1 MQGNMM
7 KSRPVLDPK
16 KRREIITRIG
26 DILEFQ
32 CRKCPYCFKNPEAY
46 CQDCQYYKELRRL
59 GDQLLDQPFPK
70 RKEKES
76 E

>member
-32 CRKCPYCFKNPEAY
+32 CRKCPYCFKNPEEY
-46 CQDCQYYKELRRL
+46 CQVALSSLAAL
-59 GDQLLDQPFPK
+59 GSAFLYVLAK
-70 RKEKES
+70 RIE
-76 E
+76 